1 MEKLDGIVFYALD
14 KAIKSYRQFA
24 QQRIK
29 EEGFKITIDQW
40 LVIKTLLENPSIK
53 QKDLSVNV
61 FKDEAS
67 VTRIIG
73 NLVRDGYL
81 NRKIDPTDR
90 RKSIL
95 NVTDK
100 GRSIIEDVQVVVDQN
115 RKDALDGLDQQQ
127 IEQLHGILKTIISN
141 TIK

>member
-29 EEGFKITIDQW
+29 ESGFKITIDQW
-40 LVIKTLLENPSIK
+40 LVIKTLLENPTIT
-53 QKDLSVNV
+53 QKDLSSNV

-67 VTRIIG
+67 VTRIIS
-73 NLVRDGYL
+73 NLVRDGYI
-81 NRKIDPTDR
+81 NRNEDIKDR

-95 NVTDK
+95 KVTAK
-100 GRSIIEDVQVVVDQN
+100 GVKIIQDVQVIVDQN
-115 RKDALDGLDQQQ
+115 RADALAGLSQQQ
-127 IEQLHGILKTIISN
+127 IEQLNVVLKSIIAN
-141 TIK
+141 TAK